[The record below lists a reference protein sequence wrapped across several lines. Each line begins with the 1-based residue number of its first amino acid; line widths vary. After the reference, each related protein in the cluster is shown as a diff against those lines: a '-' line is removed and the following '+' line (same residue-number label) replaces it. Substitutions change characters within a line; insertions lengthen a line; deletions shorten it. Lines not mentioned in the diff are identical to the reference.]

1 MSPEFELIVQLGSL
15 HSKIQK
21 CIGDPLSAHG
31 ISLTESL
38 VLLHLQ
44 QARDNKLRRIDLAQK
59 VGLSASGVT
68 RLLNPMQKIGL
79 IEKEESV
86 RDARVSLVALS
97 RAGAKIFREA
107 EKTFEHSARSL
118 LAPLS
123 GKDRGALSRIVN
135 ALLSSGESKQ

>member
-1 MSPEFELIVQLGSL
+1 VSTSPEFELIDQLGSL
-15 HSKIQK
+15 YAKIQK
-21 CIGDPLSAHG
+21 CIGDPLSVHG
-31 ISLTESL
+31 LSLTEYL

-79 IEKEESV
+79 IDKEESA
-86 RDARVSLVALS
+86 RDARVSLVALT
-97 RAGAKIFREA
+97 RAGARIFRDA
-107 EKTFEHSARSL
+107 EKTFEHSAQSL

-123 GKDRGALSRIVN
+123 GKDRDALSRIVN
-135 ALLSSGESKQ
+135 ALL

>member
-1 MSPEFELIVQLGSL
+1 VSTSPEFELIVQLGSL
-15 HSKIQK
+15 HWKIQK
-21 CIGDPLSAHG
+21 SIGDPLSAHG
-31 ISLTESL
+31 ISVTEYL
-38 VLLHLQ
+38 VLFHLQ
-44 QARDNKLRRIDLAQK
+44 QARDTKLRRIDLAQK

-79 IEKEESV
+79 IEKEESA

-97 RAGAKIFREA
+97 RAGTKIFREA

-123 GKDRGALSRIVN
+123 GKDRDALSRIVN
-135 ALLSSGESKQ
+135 ALL